1 MLVMFN
7 FTTCIYDCLQQNSQC
22 LFQMHDSGDHS
33 QCAGDNW
40 GDHEAIYVSNDIHL
54 SWLIKYMISLG
65 LLGLRLP
72 LVLTPHVIM
81 TPRCVLAIR
90 FVLRFLSEG
99 STYWI

>member
-40 GDHEAIYVSNDIHL
+40 GDHEAIYVCVCVCVDVCVCVCVGVCLHL
-54 SWLIKYMISLG
+54 FFFTCYRGPTLAGEGTPEASLY
-65 LLGLRLP
+65 
-72 LVLTPHVIM
+72 
-81 TPRCVLAIR
+81 IR
-90 FVLRFLSEG
+90 ALFQGKVVG
-99 STYWI
+99 G